1 MKKIFALLLAALM
14 VFAAV
19 TVSSCGKNE
28 GESTTAP
35 SENSESTSAPAES
48 ETTSA
53 PAESG
58 ESAEA
63 FVPEYSKYL
72 SEDGLIEDIDVS
84 ECVKIPDFSKI
95 SFKESELRA
104 SEETIQGH
112 IDSFLATLK
121 ENVDDPS
128 YTVKDG
134 DTLNIDYVGSVDGVP
149 FEGGSTQGNGTTV
162 TIGVTS
168 YIDGFLPQLI
178 GHHPGENFDIDV
190 TFPDPYPN
198 NEDLSGKPAVFN
210 ITINYAEVAPEISD
224 EFLAAHEEDVLAY
237 FSQKGIKTVDE
248 LKTFISDHLLE
259 RTLETEIINKL
270 TEDGLPEV
278 DPLPERAMEFAKNM
292 TEITIYNY
300 YGISLEDFIPQSGMT
315 EEQIEETIK
324 GDAKMYL
331 MVQAIALQ
339 EGFTVTEDDIRELT
353 GDDNYEGML
362 ERYGR
367 GYIARFALEEKAYEY
382 MKEHIVLE

>member
-72 SEDGLIEDIDVS
+72 SEDGLIEGVDAA
-84 ECVKIPDFSKI
+84 ECVKIPDFSAI
-95 SFKESELRA
+95 TFTESELRA

-178 GHHPGENFDIDV
+178 GHHPGDNFDIDV

-248 LKTFISDHLLE
+248 LKKFISDHLLE

-324 GDAKMYL
+324 GDAKMYM

-339 EGFTVTEDDIRELT
+339 EGFTVTEDDIRKLT

-382 MKEHIVLE
+382 MKQHIVLK